1 MEEHTLQPGA
11 EEQKKPQN
19 TIDETS
25 EEAQTKEEVV
35 PIESPAKGLDKSKKT
50 KQEVIEKEIISPQ
63 ENTSEEETEAKK
75 TEKNQEEEEET
86 HEKEVDYTE
95 LSIEELIEAYQNL
108 STDERWLK
116 NHKSLQTIN
125 TLFEEKFKVDVE
137 QQKKTFYRGRGK

>member
-50 KQEVIEKEIISPQ
+50 KQEVIEKVLLSQEISHGHPHDGNFCLRFFRDQ
-63 ENTSEEETEAKK
+63 ENRPDFTRTPRL
-75 TEKNQEEEEET
+75 
-86 HEKEVDYTE
+86 Y
-95 LSIEELIEAYQNL
+95 LIDFDQAISSDN
-108 STDERWLK
+108 
-116 NHKSLQTIN
+116 
-125 TLFEEKFKVDVE
+125 
-137 QQKKTFYRGRGK
+137 